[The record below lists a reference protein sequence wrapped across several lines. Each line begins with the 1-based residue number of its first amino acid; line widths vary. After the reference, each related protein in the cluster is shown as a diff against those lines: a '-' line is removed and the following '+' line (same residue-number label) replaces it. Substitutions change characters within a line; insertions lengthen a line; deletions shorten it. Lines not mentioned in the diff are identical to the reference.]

1 MKLSDS
7 QLVVL
12 TAACQHPDR
21 RVLPLPGH
29 LKGGAASKVVE
40 SLAAK
45 GLIVEVEAKRGD
57 MIWREADGAGITLAA
72 TDAAFEA
79 LGIELADEPP
89 AGTVTVAAPE
99 ELLDDDTVVSVGVG
113 ADGRLVAEI
122 DDGDGVRTVGVT
134 VSGEDDL
141 EADGAAA
148 EAAPRPRRDGTKQ
161 AKLIAM
167 LRDPDGATLDDI
179 VAATGWQKHT
189 VRGALAGALK
199 KKLGLAV
206 TSEKVEGR
214 GRVYRIEG

>member
-21 RVLPLPGH
+21 RVLPLPPH
-29 LKGGAASKVVE
+29 LKGGAAGKVVE

-57 MIWREADGAGITLAA
+57 VVWREADGTGMTLAA

-79 LGIELADEPP
+79 LGIELSDQPL
-89 AGTVTVAAPE
+89 AGTITVAAPE
-99 ELLDDDTVVSVGVG
+99 ALLDDDTVVSVGVG
-113 ADGRLVAEI
+113 ADGGLVAEI
-122 DDGDGVRTVGVT
+122 EDGDGVRTVGVT
-134 VSGEDDL
+134 VSGGDDL
-141 EADGAAA
+141 EADIAA
-148 EAAPRPRRDGTKQ
+148 EPAARPRRDGTKQ

-167 LRDPDGATLDDI
+167 LRDPAGATLDDI

-214 GRVYRIEG
+214 GRVYRIEP

>member
-21 RVLPLPGH
+21 RVLPLPPH
-29 LKGGAASKVVE
+29 LKGGAAGKVVE

-45 GLIVEVEAKRGD
+45 GLIVEVAAKRGD
-57 MIWREADGAGITLAA
+57 VVWREANGASMTLAA
-72 TDAAFEA
+72 TDAAFAA

-89 AGTVTVAAPE
+89 AGTITVVAPE
-99 ELLDDDTVVSVGVG
+99 ALLNDDTVVSVGIG
-113 ADGRLVAEI
+113 ADGGLVAEI

-134 VSGEDDL
+134 VSGEDD
-141 EADGAAA
+141 GAAA
-148 EAAPRPRRDGTKQ
+148 EAPPRPRRDGTKQ
-161 AKLIAM
+161 AKLISM

-189 VRGALAGALK
+189 VRGTLAGALK

-214 GRVYRIEG
+214 GRVYRIEP